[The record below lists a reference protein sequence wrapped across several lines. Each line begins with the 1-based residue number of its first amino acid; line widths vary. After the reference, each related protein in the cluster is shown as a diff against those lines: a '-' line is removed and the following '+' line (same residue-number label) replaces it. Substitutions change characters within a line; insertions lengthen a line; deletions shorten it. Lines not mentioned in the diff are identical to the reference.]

1 MIDETNFETF
11 VYISK
16 NKYQIFV
23 FDKKNLE
30 NLYLEELNTYKY
42 DFEDLSNFSK
52 FLDKNIYKIE
62 KLVGTFI
69 KNIILI
75 IENDNNLNV
84 NISLKK
90 KFYDNSVNQRYL
102 ESNLTEI
109 KDLFLENYQ
118 NQTIMHMVVINYI
131 INEKKYSKF
140 KNDLLINNL
149 GLEVNFI
156 AISNDLVFLIDKIL
170 EKYQVKISQYMCG
183 NYIRNFFND
192 DRSEISLMAHKLRN
206 GYNDNEVVLIP
217 KNKVN
222 KGFFEKF
229 FQLFS

>member
-118 NQTIMHMVVINYI
+118 NQTIMHMMVTNYI

>member
-118 NQTIMHMVVINYI
+118 NQTIMHMMVTNYI

-170 EKYQVKISQYMCG
+170 EKYQIKISQYMCG